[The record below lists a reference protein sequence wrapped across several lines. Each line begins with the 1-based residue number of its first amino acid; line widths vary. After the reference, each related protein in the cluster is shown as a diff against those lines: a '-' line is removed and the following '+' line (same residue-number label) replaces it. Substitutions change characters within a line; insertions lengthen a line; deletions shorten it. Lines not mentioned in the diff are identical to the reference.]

1 MALFEK
7 TLQGIKNLDSVLS
20 TAANTFKTE
29 KERIMGTYKEDV
41 FVQKVNELKKVFD
54 ETVEQ
59 QKQACR
65 ETVQSDFSAVRER
78 INKVVTVSP
87 PADFPATLEAVRVSG
102 KSISDYEATVLLEKY
117 NGNYLAYRT
126 LAEVLH
132 QQGKAEDVL
141 VMQPDAILREIEDTE
156 TKFMQIINDGSISLW
171 GALFLEEE
179 PTMEDMV
186 QRFLDGQYV
195 KV

>member
-7 TLQGIKNLDSVLS
+7 TIQGIRNLDSVMS
-20 TAANTFKTE
+20 TAAKTFDAE
-29 KERIMGTYKEDV
+29 KKRIMGIYKEDV
-41 FVQKVNELKKVFD
+41 FGQKFNELKKVFD

-132 QQGKAEDVL
+132 QQGKANDVV
-141 VMQPDAILREIEDTE
+141 VMQPDAILRELEDAE
-156 TKFMQIINDGSISLW
+156 TKFMQIINDGSFSLW
-171 GALFLEEE
+171 GALFLEEV
-179 PTMEDMV
+179 PILEDMV
-186 QRFLDGQYV
+186 QRFLDGQYTEV
-195 KV
+195 

>member
-1 MALFEK
+1 MALLEK
-7 TLQGIKNLDSVLS
+7 SLQGIRNFDSVMS
-20 TAANTFKTE
+20 TAAKTFDAE
-29 KERIMGTYKEDV
+29 KKRIMGLYKEDV
-41 FVQKVNELKKVFD
+41 FGQKFNELKKVFD
-54 ETVEQ
+54 ETVAQ

-65 ETVQSDFSAVRER
+65 EIVLADFIAVRQQV
-78 INKVVTVSP
+78 NKVVAVSP
-87 PADFPATLEAVRVSG
+87 PADFPATLEAVRASG

-132 QQGKAEDVL
+132 QQGKAKDVV
-141 VMQPDAILREIEDTE
+141 VMQPDAILREIEDAE

-171 GALFLEEE
+171 GALFLEGV

-186 QRFLDGQYV
+186 QRFLDGRYT

>member
-7 TLQGIKNLDSVLS
+7 TIQGIRNFDSVMS
-20 TAANTFKTE
+20 TAAKTFEAE
-29 KERIMGTYKEDV
+29 KKRIMGIYKEDV
-41 FVQKVNELKKVFD
+41 FGQKFNELKKVFD
-54 ETVEQ
+54 ETVAQ

-65 ETVQSDFSAVRER
+65 EIVLADFIAVRQQV
-78 INKVVTVSP
+78 NKVVAVSP
-87 PADFPATLEAVRVSG
+87 PADFPATLEAVRASG

-132 QQGKAEDVL
+132 QQGKANDVV
-141 VMQPDAILREIEDTE
+141 VMNPDAILRELEDAE
-156 TKFMQIINDGSISLW
+156 AYFMHIINDGSISL
-171 GALFLEEE
+171 GDELFFEQIPILGN
-179 PTMEDMV
+179 MV

-195 KV
+195 MV